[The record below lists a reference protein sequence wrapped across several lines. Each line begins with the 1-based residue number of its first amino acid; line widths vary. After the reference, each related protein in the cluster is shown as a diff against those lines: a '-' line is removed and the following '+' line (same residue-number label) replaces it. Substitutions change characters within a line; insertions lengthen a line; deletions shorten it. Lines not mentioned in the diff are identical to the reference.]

1 MKAVM
6 EWKYHWLK
14 FPAHLEQNHA
24 AASRVR
30 WRMFT
35 PPQGG
40 VNPPENY
47 FTPELQTLYH
57 NLVIP
62 DK

>member
-14 FPAHLEQNHA
+14 FPPTWKQNHA

-35 PPQGG
+35 PPSGQGEPSG
-40 VNPPENY
+40 K
-47 FTPELQTLYH
+47 LLH
-57 NLVIP
+57 S
-62 DK
+62 